1 MKLTKLDLFAVLF
14 FLGGVLSVFTV
25 GVIQWA
31 SFSRESASAVG
42 AQDSA
47 PQGSVF
53 ATPSPV
59 VIAIVPAA
67 TITVVGLEPTATVT
81 VVPTVPTRAPATH
94 TPLPP
99 TATHTP
105 TLAPPSAT
113 LTGVPPTATNTPR
126 PTKTPV
132 RVVYYRV
139 RLGDNLTGIAAR
151 FGTTVGAIMRANN
164 LSSSVI
170 YAGQVLVI
178 PVR

>member
-42 AQDSA
+42 AQ
-47 PQGSVF
+47 GSVF

-81 VVPTVPTRAPATH
+81 VVPTRPTRAPATH

-105 TLAPPSAT
+105 TPAPPSAT